1 MMAFNIWMVP
11 HVATLHT
18 YMLELPIWHLDT
30 FERSYSSKCPNFRV
44 ILANFHYRFLR
55 LHFVFCEFE
64 VKILWI
70 LWSQGSHFVGLYKSY
85 PEMCQLP
92 IQVRFIG
99 DIWPIKHR
107 QAITDKKCP
116 FLDIFLI
123 FQKSN
128 PVDANFTV
136 LAVEPVGRT

>member
-1 MMAFNIWMVP
+1 
-11 HVATLHT
+11 
-18 YMLELPIWHLDT
+18 
-30 FERSYSSKCPNFRV
+30 
-44 ILANFHYRFLR
+44 
-55 LHFVFCEFE
+55 
-64 VKILWI
+64 
-70 LWSQGSHFVGLYKSY
+70 
-85 PEMCQLP
+85 MCQLP

-136 LAVEPVGRT
+136 LALEPVGRT